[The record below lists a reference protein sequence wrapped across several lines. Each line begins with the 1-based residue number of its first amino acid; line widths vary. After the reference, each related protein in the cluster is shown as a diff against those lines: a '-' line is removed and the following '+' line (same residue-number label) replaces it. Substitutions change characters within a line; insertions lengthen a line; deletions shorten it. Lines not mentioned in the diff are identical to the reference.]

1 MIRKYLDD
9 IGVKDRWDL
18 WPKADD
24 PRHAEWEEQ
33 RNTYGFD
40 ERETWSLD
48 HAFYFWL
55 YERLMMFKEVSIV
68 NLEFHKFEYGGETLT
83 QEQMIDGILERL
95 RFSFSEE
102 YNSFDEKQFDYVH
115 EIEKMWA
122 VVLPAMWW

>member
-18 WPKADD
+18 WSKADD

-48 HAFYFWL
+48 HTFYFWL

-95 RFSFSEE
+95 RFSFSEK